1 MYTMCF
7 FYSHLKLSA
16 ATFLCIIV
24 ISSSGIILGQSLDP
38 GNFQAVLDVDGQE
51 LQADAKYYI
60 LPAVQGGGNG
70 GGLGLSSRGGT
81 CPFNVMQE
89 SHEQSNG
96 LPVRFLPVNYKTNA
110 TISLSS
116 DMNIVFHAA
125 TICVQS
131 TGWKVGG
138 VDEITGRRYIKSGGL
153 TGHPGVNTVSNWF
166 KVEKIEN
173 GDGYKI
179 VFCPSV
185 CSFCKLVCGNVG
197 VFDENGKKW
206 LGLSDGDPH
215 IITFRLVG

>member
-1 MYTMCF
+1 MYILCLF
-7 FYSHLKLSA
+7 FGYHKIPA
-16 ATFLCIIV
+16 VFLCTIIL
-24 ISSSGIILGQSLDP
+24 SSSGIILGHSLDP

-51 LQADAKYYI
+51 LQADEMYYI

-70 GGLGLSSRGGT
+70 GGLGLSSRDGT
-81 CPFNVMQE
+81 CPFNVKQE

-96 LPVRFLPVNYKTNA
+96 LPVRFLPVNYKMNA
-110 TISLSS
+110 NVSLSS

-138 VDEITGRRYIKSGGL
+138 VDAITGRRYVKSGGL

-166 KVEKIEN
+166 KVGRNEN

-185 CSFCKLVCGNVG
+185 CSFCKLVCEIVG

-206 LGLSDGDPH
+206 LGLSDGDPL
-215 IITFRLVG
+215 IVTFKLVG

>member
-1 MYTMCF
+1 MCF

-16 ATFLCIIV
+16 AFLCIIGL
-24 ISSSGIILGQSLDP
+24 SSYSIIRGHSLDP

-51 LQADAKYYI
+51 LQADAMYYI
-60 LPAVQGGGNG
+60 LPAIQGGGNG
-70 GGLGLSSRGGT
+70 GGLGLSSRDGKF
-81 CPFNVMQE
+81 PFNVMQK

-96 LPVRFLPVNYKTNA
+96 LPVRFLPVNYKMNA
-110 TISLSS
+110 NISLSS

-138 VDEITGRRYIKSGGL
+138 VDEITGRRYVKSGGL

-166 KVEKIEN
+166 KVEKNEN

-185 CSFCKLVCGNVG
+185 CTFCKLVCGNVG

-206 LGLSDGDPH
+206 LGLSDGDPLTV
-215 IITFRLVG
+215 TFRLVV